1 VYGSDEGEEMSVEG
15 LGFICCDCMRC
26 VCVCVC
32 VHIKE
37 RESVCVWKG
46 DDRRDEEEEDVG
58 VCIDV
63 AGKGKRMLDFI
74 CCGCVRYV

>member
-1 VYGSDEGEEMSVEG
+1 
-15 LGFICCDCMRC
+15 
-26 VCVCVC
+26 VC